1 MDANSRKRKGRR
13 YAYVGRTTGSRFF
26 RSRLWVAN
34 RFLGTRFKGK
44 VVLLNFWATWCG
56 PCIAEMPRMAQII
69 WQHFRGNSPVWDAC
83 HRART
88 EPGRGLEPFIK
99 GKGFTFPVAVDPNRQ
114 IYGLFARQYIPRSYV
129 LDRNGK
135 ILFQSQGYTEA
146 EFARMVK
153 TIEASLRAGG

>member
-1 MDANSRKRKGRR
+1 MLA
-13 YAYVGRTTGSRFF
+13 
-26 RSRLWVAN
+26 
-34 RFLGTRFKGK
+34 
-44 VVLLNFWATWCG
+44 
-56 PCIAEMPRMAQII
+56 IAREQSQAE
-69 WQHFRGNSPVWDAC
+69 V
-83 HRART
+83 
-88 EPGRGLEPFIK
+88 EPFIK

-114 IYGLFARQYIPRSYV
+114 VYALFARQYIPRSYV